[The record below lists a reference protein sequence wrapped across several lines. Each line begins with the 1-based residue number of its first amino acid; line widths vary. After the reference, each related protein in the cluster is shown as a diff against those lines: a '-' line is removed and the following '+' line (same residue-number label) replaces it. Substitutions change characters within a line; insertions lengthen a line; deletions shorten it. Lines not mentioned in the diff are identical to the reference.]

1 MTKTVAG
8 NGKSGQ
14 AKATAKT
21 DDSDEADVGKIRDIL
36 FGAQM
41 ADYEQRFKA
50 LESALERRVSA
61 AVSEATSQH
70 KALQERLVSEVEKL
84 TQINAQEAS
93 ERAQAVANLERTARE
108 TAARIDER
116 IAELDEHLAKENAE
130 IRHEL
135 FDSHQQVLTETK
147 ALLGTLDEVVQTSN
161 QDLQDKKAD
170 RTELAGLFESFAQT
184 LTRGFKIAEADP
196 QK

>member
-14 AKATAKT
+14 AKAKSEET
-21 DDSDEADVGKIRDIL
+21 DDADVGKIRDIL

-41 ADYEQRFKA
+41 AEYEQRFKT
-50 LESALERRVSA
+50 LESALERRVTA
-61 AVSEATSQH
+61 AVTDAATQH
-70 KALQERLVSEVEKL
+70 KALEERLVSEVEKL
-84 TQINAQEAS
+84 MQTSTQEAS
-93 ERAQAVANLERTARE
+93 ERAQAIAKLERSAHE

-135 FDSHQQVLTETK
+135 FESHQQVLAETK
-147 ALLGTLDEVVQTSN
+147 SLLATLDDVVQTSN

-184 LTRGFKIAEADP
+184 LTRGFNIAEADP

>member
-1 MTKTVAG
+1 MTKAVAG

-14 AKATAKT
+14 TKAKT
-21 DDSDEADVGKIRDIL
+21 EEADDADVGKIRDIL

-41 ADYEQRFKA
+41 AEYEKRFKT
-50 LESALERRVSA
+50 LESTLERRVNA
-61 AVSEATSQH
+61 AVSDAAAQH
-70 KALQERLVSEVEKL
+70 QALQERLVSEVAKL
-84 TQINAQEAS
+84 TQTNEHEAG
-93 ERAQAVANLERTARE
+93 ERAQAIAKLERSARE

-135 FDSHQQVLTETK
+135 FESHQQVLAETK
-147 ALLGTLDEVVQTSN
+147 SLLATLDDVVQTSN
-161 QDLQDKKAD
+161 QDLQDRKAD

-184 LTRGFKIAEADP
+184 LTRGFKMVEADS

>member
-14 AKATAKT
+14 AKAKT
-21 DDSDEADVGKIRDIL
+21 EENDEADVGKIRDIL

-41 ADYEQRFKA
+41 AEYEQRFKA
-50 LESALERRVSA
+50 LESAMERKVSTAVNDA
-61 AVSEATSQH
+61 AAQH

-84 TQINAQEAS
+84 TQTSAQEAA
-93 ERAQAVANLERTARE
+93 ERAQAVTNLERAARDTA
-108 TAARIDER
+108 TRIDER

-135 FDSHQQVLTETK
+135 FESHQQVLAETK

>member
-1 MTKTVAG
+1 MTKAVAG

-14 AKATAKT
+14 AKAKT
-21 DDSDEADVGKIRDIL
+21 EDSDEADVGKIRDIL

-41 ADYEQRFKA
+41 AEYEQRFKT
-50 LESALERRVSA
+50 LEATLERRVNA
-61 AVSEATSQH
+61 AVKDAAAQH
-70 KALQERLVSEVEKL
+70 QALQERLVGEVEKL
-84 TQINAQEAS
+84 TQSNTQEAT
-93 ERAQAVANLERTARE
+93 ERAEAIANLERSARD

-116 IAELDEHLAKENAE
+116 IAELDEHLAKESAE

-135 FDSHQQVLTETK
+135 FESHQQVLAETK
-147 ALLGTLDEVVQTSN
+147 SLLATLDDVVQTSN

-184 LTRGFKIAEADP
+184 LTRGFKIAETDP